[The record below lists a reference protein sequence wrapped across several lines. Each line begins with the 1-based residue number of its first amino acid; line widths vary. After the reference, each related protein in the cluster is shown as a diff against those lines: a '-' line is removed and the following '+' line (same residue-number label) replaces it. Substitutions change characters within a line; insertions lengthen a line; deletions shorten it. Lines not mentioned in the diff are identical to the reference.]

1 MGGNSSYSEDLR
13 KVPLDKRS
21 HTDTNMR
28 IGGHKIL
35 LQVKNMKQ
43 NKNILYS
50 NSDNPIYLIAKAD
63 DGGIVQVSTLNVF
76 KNHEISLEIN
86 LEFDDKGDFIPYSDS
101 KAKMKTSHSHLWYK
115 NSKGEFGRKR
125 HDKGNMFD
133 IPSEYQD
140 LIDKIVEFNKKKNI
154 WKK

>member
-50 NSDNPIYLIAKAD
+50 NSDNPIYLITS
-63 DGGIVQVSTLNVF
+63 V
-76 KNHEISLEIN
+76 HEKSLTIA
-86 LEFDDKGDFIPYSDS
+86 L
-101 KAKMKTSHSHLWYK
+101 
-115 NSKGEFGRKR
+115 
-125 HDKGNMFD
+125 
-133 IPSEYQD
+133 
-140 LIDKIVEFNKKKNI
+140 
-154 WKK
+154 

>member
-1 MGGNSSYSEDLR
+1 MGRTINIHKSENGASSDTITAAVYNLLVKRVSYSRQLSLFPEEEFETSATTNSEIIYEYESI
-13 KVPLDKRS
+13 PA
-21 HTDTNMR
+21 DT
-28 IGGHKIL
+28 G
-35 LQVKNMKQ
+35 
-43 NKNILYS
+43 
-50 NSDNPIYLIAKAD
+50 
-63 DGGIVQVSTLNVF
+63 TLNVF

-115 NSKGEFGRKR
+115 NSKGEFVRKR